1 MSYEE
6 ALEKW
11 KAQRETKYK
20 DGEIKGTIAY
30 ALGSQSAE
38 FSAANAQCALAM
50 IAYNEMI
57 DTRIERA
64 ERSWR
69 AYRKLNC

>member
-1 MSYEE
+1 MLEHKE
-6 ALEKW
+6 ALAKW
-11 KAQRETKYK
+11 QAMRETKYS
-20 DGEIKGTIAY
+20 DGEIRTILNSGQQYSGTDY
-30 ALGSQSAE
+30 ANEDYAQS
-38 FSAANAQCALAM
+38 CAVLARAM

-69 AYRKLNC
+69 